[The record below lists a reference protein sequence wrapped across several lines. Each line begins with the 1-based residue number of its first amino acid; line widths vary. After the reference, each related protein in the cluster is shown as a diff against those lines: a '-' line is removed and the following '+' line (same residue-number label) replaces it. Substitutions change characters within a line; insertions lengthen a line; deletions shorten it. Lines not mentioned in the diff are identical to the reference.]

1 MKRLSRLFRRAHV
14 AIGPRLKIW
23 DLHWS
28 HVVALD
34 TLKLATARFGDHEA
48 YRLAAFQAARTERFF
63 GMWTHSELRRG
74 CIKEEWLLF

>member
-14 AIGPRLKIW
+14 AIGPRLKIR

-34 TLKLATARFGDHEA
+34 TLKLAIARFG
-48 YRLAAFQAARTERFF
+48 AAASRKN
-63 GMWTHSELRRG
+63 G
-74 CIKEEWLLF
+74 CF